1 MMNENKPEDFFQS
14 FKEGFSEL
22 QKKVGGF
29 MDDVFSGEGSGAEL
43 RVRTDVYLTRDQ
55 YVIELEIPGVKK
67 EDVSIQIH
75 DGILNVKGT
84 KFPVQGSENNVYEKQ
99 ERQYGSF
106 LKSFTLPVSAVIEE
120 VKAKYEM
127 GLLYIRFPRNTG
139 EETEDS
145 SKINIE

>member
-1 MMNENKPEDFFQS
+1 MMNENRSDDFFQS
-14 FKEGFSEL
+14 FKEGFSEF

-29 MDDVFSGEGSGAEL
+29 MDEVFSGEGTEL
-43 RVRTDVYLTRDQ
+43 KVRTDVYLTRDQ

-84 KFPVQGSENNVYEKQ
+84 KYPVEGAEKYVYEKQ
-99 ERQYGSF
+99 ERLYGSF

-139 EETEDS
+139 EEAEDDTN
-145 SKINIE
+145 INIE

>member
-1 MMNENKPEDFFQS
+1 MNNEYKPEDFFQS

-29 MDDVFSGEGSGAEL
+29 MDDVFSGEGSGSEL
-43 RVRTDVYLTRDQ
+43 RVRSDVYLTRDQ

-84 KFPVQGSENNVYEKQ
+84 KFPVENAENFVYIKQ

-106 LKSFTLPVSAVIEE
+106 LKSFTLPVSVVMEE
-120 VKAKYEM
+120 VKAKYET
-127 GLLYIRFPRNTG
+127 GLLIIRFPRNVEG
-139 EETEDS
+139 DTEDS